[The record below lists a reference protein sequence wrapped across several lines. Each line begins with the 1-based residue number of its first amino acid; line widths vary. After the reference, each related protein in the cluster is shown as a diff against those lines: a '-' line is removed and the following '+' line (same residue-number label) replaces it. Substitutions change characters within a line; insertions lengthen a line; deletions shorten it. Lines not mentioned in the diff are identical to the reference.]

1 MPPLAAAPIA
11 SFPARRRARP
21 ERSRCRAAAGGR
33 LAKRPLG
40 PWCSVRRRRSTGPRG
55 RVLAQGADPVGGDLG
70 SAGGGPVRHDGVV
83 TNATGSSVPRPPT
96 GEQVRIRHGGHE
108 AVTVAVAAGLRTC
121 SLGGSPVL
129 DGFAEDERPGGGR
142 GQTLIPWPNRVADGR
157 YRFDAVD
164 QQLPLTEPAKGN
176 AIHGL

>member
-11 SFPARRRARP
+11 SFPASRRTPREVAVPRRCGRA
-21 ERSRCRAAAGGR
+21 SREVAARAMVLRATAKVHGSAGSG
-33 LAKRPLG
+33 A
-40 PWCSVRRRRSTGPRG
+40 VR
-55 RVLAQGADPVGGDLG
+55 ADRVGGDLG
-70 SAGGGPVRHDGVV
+70 SAGGGPVRHDGEV

-142 GQTLIPWPNRVADGR
+142 GQTLAP
-157 YRFDAVD
+157 
-164 QQLPLTEPAKGN
+164 
-176 AIHGL
+176 